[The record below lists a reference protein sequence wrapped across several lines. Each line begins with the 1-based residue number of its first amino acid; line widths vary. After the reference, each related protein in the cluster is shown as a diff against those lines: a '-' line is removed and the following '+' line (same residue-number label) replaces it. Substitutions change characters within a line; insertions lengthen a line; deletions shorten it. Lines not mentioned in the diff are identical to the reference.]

1 MNGHA
6 YHEDFKKARSNY
18 DRQTS
23 SPTAITK
30 IPPDSTESQST
41 SIPPDQ
47 IQFRD
52 PIENY
57 PEAPVAKAIEQ
68 NVVPPT
74 PTTVNIVRP
83 MSIN

>member
-1 MNGHA
+1 MPIMNEHA

-57 PEAPVAKAIEQ
+57 PDRAEKSFL
-68 NVVPPT
+68 NKK
-74 PTTVNIVRP
+74 R
-83 MSIN
+83 SSDKY